1 MDTRQRD
8 TGRSSA
14 LIAATVE
21 RTARRTISTVLVVQV
36 VEHGCAEHD
45 AAETTAGRVLPRPLA
60 RAGRRLAAELAGL
73 SEVAS

>member
-8 TGRSSA
+8 TGRSPT

-21 RTARRTISTVLVVQV
+21 RTARRTISTVLVIQV
-36 VEHGCAEHD
+36 VEHGTAEP
-45 AAETTAGRVLPRPLA
+45 TTERTSPRPLA